1 MFPEETASNEHFQAP
16 LEVLVPAKRGT
27 ASFRNVLHPLKIRG
41 PKSVTVLDCRC
52 ETGRVHVLQEQL
64 VPRHSPVPRS
74 LLDHSP
80 PHEPVFSANQLS
92 GALDETALPDVATCL
107 LLLFLPMTM
116 MPGQCH
122 HTRGGCRQHPVLYRG
137 AKATRSRAWRRRI
150 LGVPSRRGRVV
161 PAPTSRHHLATHALA
176 TPAIGALLY

>member
-1 MFPEETASNEHFQAP
+1 M
-16 LEVLVPAKRGT
+16 
-27 ASFRNVLHPLKIRG
+27 
-41 PKSVTVLDCRC
+41 LDCRC

-64 VPRHSPVPRS
+64 VPRHSPDPPL

-80 PHEPVFSANQLS
+80 PHEPVFSAKQLS

-116 MPGQCH
+116 MLGQCY

-161 PAPTSRHHLATHALA
+161 PAPTSRHHLATHAPA
-176 TPAIGALLY
+176 TPANRGAALLTARPAGRVCESTKRMKEKAPKLYGSLFAYISAGGIVSK